1 MEGRGRRQRGRKVVG
16 LQAIVYHL
24 FGSNWGDGHTRFI
37 MKVTVC
43 THFKPP
49 AGTRKRHA

>member
-24 FGSNWGDGHTRFI
+24 FGSNWGG
-37 MKVTVC
+37 
-43 THFKPP
+43 
-49 AGTRKRHA
+49 GTDTPDLFDIWGVGWERGGVDTSLN